1 MPETGEDRAAVQE
14 EIQGAVEG
22 DPASW
27 QALVSRHRQAVFRLA
42 YLILGNAFD
51 AEDIAQEAFLKAY
64 QALHR
69 FDRQR
74 PLRPWLLRIA
84 RNLAYNRLR
93 SKKRQNGLFVRL
105 LRQQSPQPFAGREL
119 EQSSQT
125 ESVWSGIHSLSR
137 QDQEV
142 IFMRYFLEMG
152 EGEMADS
159 LDVARGTVK
168 SRLHRALNRLQGV
181 LIRQAHG
188 TRMDGT

>member
-1 MPETGEDRAAVQE
+1 MPETGDDMVGVQE
-14 EIQGAVEG
+14 VIRGAIEG
-22 DPASW
+22 DPAAW
-27 QALVSRHRQAVFRLA
+27 RALVDLHSQAIFRLA
-42 YLILGNAFD
+42 YLILGNTHD
-51 AEDIAQEAFLKAY
+51 AEDVAQETFLKAY

-74 PLRPWLLRIA
+74 PLRPWLLRIS

-93 SKKRQNGLFVRL
+93 TRRRQNTLFMRL
-105 LRQQSPQPFAGREL
+105 LGQQTQQTIEGSEP

-125 ESVWSGIHSLSR
+125 EAVWSGIRSLSR
-137 QDQEV
+137 HDQEV

-168 SRLHRALNRLQGV
+168 SRLHRALNRLQSV
-181 LIRQAHG
+181 LIVQAHDAQMGG
-188 TRMDGT
+188 T